1 MEYAS
6 NGKGNLGVTL
16 GAIGTGL
23 SILSGGLGAASG
35 LSNLMNGN
43 STNPSNNSGCMLNS
57 NYVSKDEMN
66 MIQSLAAKD
75 SEIALLKADQ
85 ASEIKMTEVYKQAHA
100 EVAALRDNTAA
111 SLKELQTE
119 INQNRREQDMWN
131 ANQNVVNAQVAAAI
145 ATNTNSIS
153 ALQNCCNQITQLKIP
168 NTAVCPGWGP
178 VTISPTTTG
187 TTVS

>member
-23 SILSGGLGAASG
+23 GVLSGGAGLLGLGANG
-35 LSNLMNGN
+35 MGN
-43 STNPSNNSGCMLNS
+43 SGGCMLNS
-57 NYVSKDEMN
+57 NYLSKEEAQM
-66 MIQSLAAKD
+66 MQELSAKD

-100 EVAALRDNTAA
+100 EVAALRDSTAA
-111 SLKELQTE
+111 SIKELQTE
-119 INQNRREQDMWN
+119 INQNRRDQDSWN
-131 ANQNVVNAQVAAAI
+131 ANQNVVNAQISAAI
-145 ATNTNSIS
+145 ATNSNSIA
-153 ALQNCCNQITQLKIP
+153 ALQNCCNQITMLKIP

-178 VTISPTTTG
+178 VTITPTTTG
-187 TTVS
+187 TTVA